1 VQEEL
6 EPPDVEDFGASCVE
20 EDLGASSGARAE
32 EDAGMM
38 NGVGDM
44 CLGAGVEEDVGAV
57 GASIGTENIIGAIF
71 DRVPMI
77 CGRGKASSTAVEV
90 GAWEQTPMQP
100 RCLTMGQAEK
110 ERPPT
115 VERTH
120 TLRPPGLIQRR
131 LEREQNPRTE
141 HLVPAQPNPK

>member
-6 EPPDVEDFGASCVE
+6 EPPGVEDFGASCVE

-32 EDAGMM
+32 EDAGTM

-44 CLGAGVEEDVGAV
+44 CLGAGVEEDAGVV

-77 CGRGKASSTAVEV
+77 CGRGRHHRPQWRWAAR
-90 GAWEQTPMQP
+90 EQTLMQP

-115 VERTH
+115 VVRTH
-120 TLRPPGLIQRR
+120 TLCPPGLIQRR